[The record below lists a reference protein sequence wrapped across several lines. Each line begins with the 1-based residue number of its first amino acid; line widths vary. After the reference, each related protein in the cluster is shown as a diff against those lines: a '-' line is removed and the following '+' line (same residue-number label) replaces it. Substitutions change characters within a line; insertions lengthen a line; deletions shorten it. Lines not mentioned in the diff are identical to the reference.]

1 MHAADDPRGV
11 EGAKCARES
20 FVGALPILSTN
31 ACNNIYIMLN
41 YNRKQEKIAL
51 YRYKDVCNKNP
62 RLQFNVTT
70 QYAYKFVAKITT
82 TL

>member
-1 MHAADDPRGV
+1 
-11 EGAKCARES
+11 
-20 FVGALPILSTN
+20 
-31 ACNNIYIMLN
+31 MLN

-62 RLQFNVTT
+62 RLQFDVTT

>member
-1 MHAADDPRGV
+1 MAATFDNYEYV
-11 EGAKCARES
+11 
-20 FVGALPILSTN
+20 VI
-31 ACNNIYIMLN
+31 NIYIMLN

>member
-1 MHAADDPRGV
+1 
-11 EGAKCARES
+11 
-20 FVGALPILSTN
+20 
-31 ACNNIYIMLN
+31 MLN

-70 QYAYKFVAKITT
+70 HSINTLSAVRLPKITVANVNT
-82 TL
+82 HTRDRQASLTAT

>member
-1 MHAADDPRGV
+1 
-11 EGAKCARES
+11 
-20 FVGALPILSTN
+20 
-31 ACNNIYIMLN
+31 MLN
-41 YNRKQEKIAL
+41 NNRKQEKIAL

>member
-1 MHAADDPRGV
+1 MQDFCR
-11 EGAKCARES
+11 
-20 FVGALPILSTN
+20 ALLVCLFTKV
-31 ACNNIYIMLN
+31 CNNIYNMLN
-41 YNRKQEKIAL
+41 CNRKQEKIAL

>member
-1 MHAADDPRGV
+1 MQYFHTLLW
-11 EGAKCARES
+11 
-20 FVGALPILSTN
+20 FNLSTN
-31 ACNNIYIMLN
+31 VCNNIYNMLN

>member
-1 MHAADDPRGV
+1 MLV
-11 EGAKCARES
+11 CLFTK
-20 FVGALPILSTN
+20 V
-31 ACNNIYIMLN
+31 CNNIYIMLN

-70 QYAYKFVAKITT
+70 QYAYDNRTATNGKSIDKRLTT
-82 TL
+82 PQTIISKLPACPR

>member
-1 MHAADDPRGV
+1 MQDF
-11 EGAKCARES
+11 CS
-20 FVGALPILSTN
+20 ALP
-31 ACNNIYIMLN
+31 ARGYAKVCNNIYIMLN

>member
-1 MHAADDPRGV
+1 MQYFCSRLCFNDTTKV
-11 EGAKCARES
+11 
-20 FVGALPILSTN
+20 
-31 ACNNIYIMLN
+31 CNNIYIMLN

-70 QYAYKFVAKITT
+70 QYAYKFV
-82 TL
+82 L